1 MLENYLVGW
10 YVIFKW
16 VQALGCLLLTL
27 NFIMMWI
34 LLYLTLSY
42 SIVLGWVG
50 AQNEIVSAI
59 QDVRKKVHPQARAK
73 LSPEISAL
81 QNR

>member
-1 MLENYLVGW
+1 MGSGVG
-10 YVIFKW
+10 
-16 VQALGCLLLTL
+16 LSPT
-27 NFIMMWI
+27 NFELHHDVDLICFG
-34 LLYLTLSY
+34 LA
-42 SIVLGWVG
+42 GVG

>member
-27 NFIMMWI
+27 NLIMMWI
-34 LLYLTLSY
+34 FTLSY

>member
-1 MLENYLVGW
+1 MGSGVG
-10 YVIFKW
+10 
-16 VQALGCLLLTL
+16 LSPT
-27 NFIMMWI
+27 NFELHHDVDLICFG
-34 LLYLTLSY
+34 LA
-42 SIVLGWVG
+42 GVG

-59 QDVRKKVHPQARAK
+59 QDVRKKVHPGRLASSLE